1 MKNTLNSSFLQIHPK
16 PFDKLMSKYTKK
28 ISLGQLYSRSD
39 VFFFIWGI
47 FIHKAVKNDYNS
59 NVSDLLN
66 GSYEQ
71 KP

>member
-1 MKNTLNSSFLQIHPK
+1 MERV
-16 PFDKLMSKYTKK
+16 
-28 ISLGQLYSRSD
+28 YSRSGA
-39 VFFFIWGI
+39 FFFIWVF

>member
-1 MKNTLNSSFLQIHPK
+1 MKNTLNSSFLQIHLK
-16 PFDKLMSKYTKK
+16 SIDNTIVKIYKK
-28 ISLGQLYSRSD
+28 ISLEQIYSRSD
-39 VFFFIWGI
+39 VFFFIWRI